1 MGGERWFGGGGE
13 VEVLSLESVDSTETC
28 EEGST
33 VLNLYSLN
41 VRVTGSKR
49 EKALI

>member
-1 MGGERWFGGGGE
+1 MSAEGRSWGRDE

-33 VLNLYSLN
+33 EEPLCTKCELKEARGCKGVD
-41 VRVTGSKR
+41 
-49 EKALI
+49 